1 MQIWRRTCVTSCPAG
16 LNSKINLNLKNDI
29 SAFSFHEYIWSIFTY
44 HEHFFWRTSESH
56 RLQDH
61 PTWKKSKFRQQLT
74 DLYNFRVRTLL
85 EIKIRSRAKNNL
97 GKTFKKGGIFG
108 KHCLSFRF
116 LQNRFPKA
124 LTWYFET
131 SEPMLPTQATSAKWC
146 TKTMGQSDP
155 DKSKGCHG
163 LTKRTYCGF
172 AQIVRLH
179 LDANKAP

>member
-1 MQIWRRTCVTSCPAG
+1 MTI
-16 LNSKINLNLKNDI
+16 L
-29 SAFSFHEYIWSIFTY
+29 
-44 HEHFFWRTSESH
+44 
-56 RLQDH
+56 
-61 PTWKKSKFRQQLT
+61 
-74 DLYNFRVRTLL
+74 VRSLL

-155 DKSKGCHG
+155 DKSKGCQG
-163 LTKRTYCGF
+163 LIKRSYCGF

-179 LDANKAP
+179 LDANKAPQLRVTCLALVWEQNGSLPKINLLFDPHSPKQPCNLYNRRILPK